1 VLVTRHWPDANATP
15 ILTVNAARQSTLPT
29 TATQDRGNPIDEDR
43 TMPTFQFEA
52 MDATGN
58 EIKDVIDAPTE
69 EEAQATIRQM
79 GYFITKISVKKSR
92 KAEEGKREGKKK
104 GKSLAIGGVNL
115 KTLTT
120 FTRQLSIL
128 QDAGLPILR
137 SLRILEGQS
146 KPGALKNSLIDVCDE
161 IEAGSTLSEAM
172 AKSPKAF
179 NRLYVNMIKAGEAGG
194 ALEIILRRLAEFQE
208 RSSSLRRKVKGALI
222 YPIAVVTFAAAILAL
237 IMIYIVPEF
246 IKIFADF
253 KVDLPPMTI
262 ALVEAS
268 NFVVDFWFL
277 LPGIPL
283 GIYLLLKLIQR
294 FSAGRTGWH
303 LFLLK
308 MPIFGQLVEKNIVAR
323 TTRTLG
329 TLVSS
334 GVPILESLNI
344 TKETA
349 QNAVFENLYQKVYE
363 AIREGEAIARPL
375 KEHSRPGFH
384 PMAMFFWCFYPPA
397 IGLLLY
403 VTKMNSSVLDDMVI
417 NMVDVGEETGELD
430 TMLYKVADT
439 YDEEVAVLT
448 NSLMSLMEPLLIIV
462 LGGIVGFIVI
472 ALFVPLIKLINTL
485 A

>member
-1 VLVTRHWPDANATP
+1 
-15 ILTVNAARQSTLPT
+15 
-29 TATQDRGNPIDEDR
+29 
-43 TMPTFQFEA
+43 MPTFQFEA
-52 MDATGN
+52 MDSTGN

-79 GYFITKISVKKSR
+79 GYFVTKISVKKSR
-92 KAEEGKREGKKK
+92 KAAGDHRAAKKK
-104 GKSLAIGGVNL
+104 GKSFAIGGVKL
-115 KTLTT
+115 KALTT

-137 SLRILEGQS
+137 SLRILETQA
-146 KPGALKNSLIDVCDE
+146 KPGTLKNSLIDVCDE

-179 NRLYVNMIKAGEAGG
+179 NRLYVNMVKAGEAGG

-208 RSSSLRRKVKGALI
+208 RAEALRRKVRGALV
-222 YPIAVVTFAAAILAL
+222 YPVTVVLFAVGILAF
-237 IMIYIVPEF
+237 IMIRIVPAF
-246 IKIFADF
+246 KKIFDDF
-253 KVDLPPMTI
+253 EAELPTMTEV
-262 ALVEAS
+262 LVTTSTAIY
-268 NFVVDFWFL
+268 DFWFL
-277 LPGIPL
+277 IPGIPISIWL
-283 GIYLLLKLIQR
+283 MVKLIR
-294 FSAGRTGWH
+294 KFSGGRTGWD
-303 LFLLK
+303 LFVLK

-334 GVPILESLNI
+334 GVPILEALHI
-344 TKETA
+344 TKETSN
-349 QNAVFENLYQKVYE
+349 NAIFENLYQKVYE
-363 AIREGEAIARPL
+363 SIREGDTIAQPM
-375 KEHSRPGFH
+375 KENAKPPFNFVT
-384 PMAMFFWCFYPPA
+384 MFFWLFFIGGP

-403 VTKMNSSVLDDMVI
+403 VTRMNKPIVDDMVV

-448 NSLMSLMEPLLIIV
+448 DSLMSLMEPLLIV
-462 LGGIVGFIVI
+462 CLGGIVGFIVI
-472 ALFVPLIKLINTL
+472 ALFLPLIKLIETL